1 MVRTKDRLSRR
12 VLSRGIEQNSDVIV
26 TTDADAP
33 SHFVSSPIKKLKVEI
48 KELKVEIKSDD
59 HTAARIDNDTVDVG
73 VNVVAVH
80 TLSNAD
86 VDITDGN
93 KAESK
98 KRKPLPDGYICRAC
112 GEVGMHAIYE
122 CPLKVP
128 LKKLKTT
135 VTAADTTSLSSAV
148 VVVVEE
154 EMEASISRDDD
165 SAHPVQK
172 SIRNNKDTQQVKA
185 TDVSSGPS
193 QPRTTISTKH
203 VVFISGLPFS
213 CKPAEVIAVF
223 QSEGIG
229 SNLSR
234 KDVRLVMFEDS
245 PQRCK
250 GLAYVTFHSED
261 DYRMALALTNRSMA
275 GRTLSI
281 EVCKPNKPTI
291 SEGGHSYGDRSGD
304 IKQLEDRSKG
314 SGRKQ
319 DDHPASSSSLSSS
332 SFGKKKIN
340 SRCYR
345 CGMQHDVNQCTNK
358 RICYRCKSTEH
369 LSSQCPLK
377 KKSQ

>member
-12 VLSRGIEQNSDVIV
+12 VFSRVVEQSSDGIA

-33 SHFVSSPIKKLKVEI
+33 SHFDSSPIPNE
-48 KELKVEIKSDD
+48 SDD
-59 HTAARIDNDTVDVG
+59 HTAVRIDNDTVDVG

-80 TLSNAD
+80 TFSHAD
-86 VDITDGN
+86 VDIADGN

-112 GEVGMHAIYE
+112 GKVGMHAIYE

-128 LKKLKTT
+128 LKKLKTAA
-135 VTAADTTSLSSAV
+135 TAADTTSLSPAV

-154 EMEASISRDDD
+154 EMEATGSRDDD
-165 SAHPVQK
+165 SVRPVQK
-172 SIRNNKDTQQVKA
+172 SIRSNKDTQQLEA
-185 TDVSSGPS
+185 TDDSGPS
-193 QPRTTISTKH
+193 QPRTTNSTKH

-213 CKPAEVIAVF
+213 CKSAEVIAVF

-229 SNLSR
+229 SDLSR

-291 SEGGHSYGDRSGD
+291 TASGNSHGDRSGGV
-304 IKQLEDRSKG
+304 KQLEDRLKG

-319 DDHPASSSSLSSS
+319 DDHPASSSSSSV
-332 SFGKKKIN
+332 GKKKIN

>member
-12 VLSRGIEQNSDVIV
+12 VHSRVVEESSDGIA
-26 TTDADAP
+26 TTDADAA
-33 SHFVSSPIKKLKVEI
+33 SHFDSSPIPNE
-48 KELKVEIKSDD
+48 SDD
-59 HTAARIDNDTVDVG
+59 HTAARTDNDKDTVDVG

-80 TLSNAD
+80 TLSHGD
-86 VDITDGN
+86 DDITDGN

-112 GEVGMHAIYE
+112 GKVGMHAIYE

-128 LKKLKTT
+128 LKKLKTAA
-135 VTAADTTSLSSAV
+135 TAADTTSLSPAV

-154 EMEASISRDDD
+154 EMETTGSRDDD

-172 SIRNNKDTQQVKA
+172 SIRSNKDTKQMKA
-185 TDVSSGPS
+185 TDGSGPS
-193 QPRTTISTKH
+193 QPRTTNSTKH

-229 SNLSR
+229 SDLSR

-291 SEGGHSYGDRSGD
+291 TAGGSSHGDSSMGV
-304 IKQLEDRSKG
+304 KQLEDRSIG
-314 SGRKQ
+314 SGRGSRKQ
-319 DDHPASSSSLSSS
+319 NDHPASSSSSSS

>member
-12 VLSRGIEQNSDVIV
+12 VHSRVVEQSSDGIA
-26 TTDADAP
+26 TTDADADDA
-33 SHFVSSPIKKLKVEI
+33 SHFDSSPIPNE
-48 KELKVEIKSDD
+48 SDD
-59 HTAARIDNDTVDVG
+59 HTAARTDNDTDTVDVG
-73 VNVVAVH
+73 VNVVAIH
-80 TLSNAD
+80 TLSHVD

-112 GEVGMHAIYE
+112 GKVGMHAIYE

-128 LKKLKTT
+128 LKKLKTAA
-135 VTAADTTSLSSAV
+135 TAADITSLSPAV

-154 EMEASISRDDD
+154 EMETGSRDDD
-165 SAHPVQK
+165 LAHPVQK
-172 SIRNNKDTQQVKA
+172 SIRSNKDTQQVKA
-185 TDVSSGPS
+185 TDGSSGPL
-193 QPRTTISTKH
+193 QPRTTNSIKH

-229 SNLSR
+229 SDLSR

-291 SEGGHSYGDRSGD
+291 TGSGSSHGDSSGGV
-304 IKQLEDRSKG
+304 KQLEDRSKG
-314 SGRKQ
+314 TGRGSRKQ
-319 DDHPASSSSLSSS
+319 DDHPTSSSSS
-332 SFGKKKIN
+332 SFRKKKIN

-345 CGMQHDVNQCTNK
+345 CGMKHDVNQCTNK

-377 KKSQ
+377 KKIQ

>member
-12 VLSRGIEQNSDVIV
+12 VHSRVVEQSSDGIA
-26 TTDADAP
+26 TTDADADDA
-33 SHFVSSPIKKLKVEI
+33 SHF
-48 KELKVEIKSDD
+48 DD
-59 HTAARIDNDTVDVG
+59 HTAARTDNDTDTVDVG
-73 VNVVAVH
+73 VNVVAIH
-80 TLSNAD
+80 TLSHAD

-112 GEVGMHAIYE
+112 GKVGMHAIYE

-128 LKKLKTT
+128 LKKLKTAA
-135 VTAADTTSLSSAV
+135 TAADITSLSPAV

-154 EMEASISRDDD
+154 EMETGSRDDD
-165 SAHPVQK
+165 LAHPVQK
-172 SIRNNKDTQQVKA
+172 SIRSNKDTQQVKA
-185 TDVSSGPS
+185 TDGSSGPL
-193 QPRTTISTKH
+193 QPRTTNSIKH

-229 SNLSR
+229 SDLSR

-291 SEGGHSYGDRSGD
+291 TGSGSSHGDSSGGV
-304 IKQLEDRSKG
+304 KQLEDRSKG
-314 SGRKQ
+314 TGRGSRKQ
-319 DDHPASSSSLSSS
+319 DDHPTSSSSS
-332 SFGKKKIN
+332 SFRKKKIN

-345 CGMQHDVNQCTNK
+345 CGMKHDVNQCTNK

-377 KKSQ
+377 KKIQ